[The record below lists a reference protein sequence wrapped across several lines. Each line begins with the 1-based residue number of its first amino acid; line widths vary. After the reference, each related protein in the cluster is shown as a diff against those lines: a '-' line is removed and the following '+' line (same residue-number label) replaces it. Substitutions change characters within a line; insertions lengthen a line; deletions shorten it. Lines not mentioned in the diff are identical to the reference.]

1 MTKKAKIGVPTFSGN
16 PDGEPMRS
24 NRVNNQNKKSGLVA
38 KIAPIISFLTSLSFI
53 NLVNVKIIKNEMT
66 RKINSKNIDRDGFS
80 IIESIISLFLFIFG
94 EEYEFTEMSR
104 T

>member
-1 MTKKAKIGVPTFSGN
+1 MTKKAKTGVPTFSGN